1 MEINLWIEKGRKR
14 QVRGA
19 RGTSKD
25 AKALRSAIREAR
37 GERTDAEVLWCQD
50 RLSPVLRMVTRVVL
64 GAGSTIGVLLLVALA
79 VVSPDAWPDLLLV
92 LALVVGVGGGFVA
105 VVWAFDVGLEVR
117 ADGRLVRSGWG
128 GIKEFDLRA
137 YQRVTVKE
145 IRPDD
150 VDQAFEWGD

>member
-1 MEINLWIEKGRKR
+1 LWIEKGRKR

-25 AKALRSAIREAR
+25 AKALRAAIREAR

-145 IRPDD
+145 IRSDD
-150 VDQAFEWGD
+150 VDHPFEWGD